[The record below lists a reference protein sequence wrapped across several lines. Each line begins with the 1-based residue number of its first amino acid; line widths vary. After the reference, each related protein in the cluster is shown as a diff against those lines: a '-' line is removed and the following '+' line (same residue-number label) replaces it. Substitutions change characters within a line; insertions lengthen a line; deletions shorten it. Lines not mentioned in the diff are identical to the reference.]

1 MLESDIN
8 SFKFPLYLKS
18 HVSLLKSKLK
28 NFQNEHNY
36 ASLKE
41 RINIFVF
48 VDRIMCYGFHLT

>member
-18 HVSLLKSKLK
+18 HLSLLKSKLK

-41 RINIFVF
+41 RINIFVLLAELCAMVF
-48 VDRIMCYGFHLT
+48 I